1 MKENKIHREIT
12 PLSENEC
19 YVSFDRYKQVFTF
32 PIHFHPEYELT
43 FIENAKGSRRIVGDH
58 ISEIGNLELV
68 LVGPNVYHGW
78 ENYKN
83 NPDCEIHEITIQFS
97 RDIFSETTLNKIELH
112 PLQRLLNNA
121 QRAISF
127 SEYTILRV
135 KKIVSELSTKKGFEG
150 YLLLQT
156 LLFELTHDNNAKLLT
171 NLSFSEKS
179 DFHNSERIEQ
189 IFNYIQ
195 NNYQKRITLTEIA
208 SSVNMTVVSFGRL
221 MKQRTGKTFVDF
233 INDIRIGY
241 ACRMLLET
249 NKSIS
254 EICFENGF
262 NNLSNFNRIFKKRQ
276 GLSPKEFR
284 NSFAINS
291 KHHHPSQEN

>member
-1 MKENKIHREIT
+1 MNENKIYREIT

-19 YVSFDRYKQVFTF
+19 FVSFDRYKHVFTF

-43 FIENAKGSRRIVGDH
+43 FLENAKGCRRIVGDH
-58 ISEIGNLELV
+58 ISEVNEVELV
-68 LVGPNVYHGW
+68 LVGPNLYHGW

-83 NPDCEIHEITIQFS
+83 DPECEIHEITIQFS
-97 RDIFSETTLNKIELH
+97 RDLFSETTLDKIELL
-112 PLQRLLNNA
+112 PLQQLLNNA

-127 SEYTILRV
+127 SENTIIRV
-135 KKIVSELSTKKGFEG
+135 KDILIELTTKKGFEG
-150 YLLLQT
+150 YLLLQS
-156 LLFELTHDNNAKLLT
+156 LLFELTHDRNASLLT
-171 NLSFSEKS
+171 NLSFSKKS
-179 DFHNSERIEQ
+179 DFHNSERIEY

-195 NNYQKRITLTEIA
+195 NNYQNRITLNEIA
-208 SSVNMTVVSFGRL
+208 SSVNMTTISFGRL

-241 ACRMLLET
+241 ACRSLLET

-254 EICFENGF
+254 EICFANGF

-276 GLSPKEFR
+276 GLSPREFR
-284 NSFAINS
+284 NSFAVNT
-291 KHHHPSQEN
+291 KHHQPLMEK